1 MLDANTTRVVRKLS
15 DIYDFPLDQALERL
29 CLGPEVPPA
38 PKRKK
43 TAKPPAFPL
52 PFCGQTMPGR
62 CHGIRFNKG
71 LFTQCVNP
79 PIQSPIDTSQTKC
92 STCLNTSRRSVCC
105 GDVTTRSQAGWTD
118 TKGRRPVPYH
128 SVMGKLGVTREAA
141 EAAAASLGW
150 TIPEQEFT
158 PAQPARRGR
167 PPKVKPL
174 VSTSRGNDMLDALVD
189 GARKMSLSDPDPQT
203 DPVPKDLPKSENMKD
218 KFQRLFGSDSDD
230 EDNNA
235 AYDAETDSDHELEAV
250 PATPAFIDGIE
261 YLFDKA
267 THTAYDLETQNKVGV
282 RKADG
287 SGWAYVTDWAHD
299 SMLASGLIS

>member
-1 MLDANTTRVVRKLS
+1 MLDANTTRAVRKLS
-15 DIYDFPLDQALERL
+15 DIYDFPLEQALERL
-29 CLGPEVPPA
+29 CLAPEEAPP

-43 TAKPPAFPL
+43 TTKPPVFPL

-71 LFTQCVNP
+71 LFTQCANP
-79 PIQSPIDTSQTKC
+79 PLQSPIDTSQTKC

-105 GDVTTRSQAGWTD
+105 GDITTRSQPGWTD
-118 TKGRRPVPYH
+118 AKGRRPVPYH

-189 GARKMSLSDPDPQT
+189 GARKMSLSDADPEPGPAPAPPSQNE
-203 DPVPKDLPKSENMKD
+203 DMKA

-230 EDNNA
+230 EDDHA
-235 AYDAETDSDHELEAV
+235 AYHVDTDSDHELEAV
-250 PATPAFIDGIE
+250 PAAPVFIDGIE

-267 THTAYDLETQNKVGV
+267 TLTAYDLGTQNKVGV
-282 RKADG
+282 RQADG

-299 SMLASGLIS
+299 SLLASGLIS